1 MESGYF
7 SFVKNMTSLAV
18 QLNFTLNLNNSDSD
32 VDELNAQFESNDAV
46 VFRTVRHDKSRRGE
60 CSRKLR
66 SRFGGSNVL
75 QDVGANRYFNDA
87 IEWFYNENLN
97 REELKMKL
105 CKKYF
110 PRQYGM
116 GHFDGHYKM
125 NGRVV
130 DFLYN
135 NFGEDDE

>member
-1 MESGYF
+1 
-7 SFVKNMTSLAV
+7 MTSLAV
-18 QLNFTLNLNNSDSD
+18 QVNFTLNLNNSESD
-32 VDELNAQFESNDAV
+32 VDELNAQFESDVDDDVDDDHAV
-46 VFRTVRHDKSRRGE
+46 VFRRVRHDRSRRGE

-66 SRFGGSNVL
+66 SRFGRSNVL
-75 QDVGANRYFNDA
+75 QDVGMNRYFNDV
-87 IEWFYNENLN
+87 IEWFYNENLD

-110 PRQYGM
+110 PRQYGVC
-116 GHFDGHYKM
+116 HFDGHYNM

-135 NFGEDDE
+135 NFGEDGE